1 MDHRMTRGLLIAL
14 FVLTSACGG
23 ARFHMRPAASAAL
36 QAPSEGHALVVFAMP
51 QGRTVITVL
60 DQYGVYFGQLR
71 GGSFF
76 TREVDPGLH
85 RFYAVRNVSGHVV
98 HTEAL
103 EAGRTYYVL
112 AEDPF
117 AAPFRLRPLGCDEDG
132 AAAIAALSRVEPD
145 PSVSESSIR
154 DAIGDEPMR
163 MHEADQ
169 RWVRLTSD
177 EQARATLASCAAAV
191 RSLPT
196 SETGVA
202 SEPAETVPATGA
214 P

>member
-1 MDHRMTRGLLIAL
+1 MQGLLIAL
-14 FVLTSACGG
+14 FVLLSACGG

-36 QAPSEGHALVVFAMP
+36 ETPSEGHALVVFAMP
-51 QGRTVITVL
+51 QGRTVITIL

-71 GGSFF
+71 GGNFF
-76 TREVDPGLH
+76 AREVDPGVH
-85 RFYAVRNVSGHVV
+85 RFYAVRNVSGYVV

-103 EAGRTYYVL
+103 EAGRTYYVI

-117 AAPFRLRPLGCDEDG
+117 AAPFRLSPLGCDDDG

-145 PSVSESSIR
+145 PNVSESAIR

-169 RWVRLTSD
+169 RWARLTGD
-177 EQARATLASCAAAV
+177 EQARATLASCAGAV
-191 RSLPT
+191 SSLPT

-202 SEPAETVPATGA
+202 SEPAETVPDAAA

>member
-1 MDHRMTRGLLIAL
+1 MDHRIAKGLVIAL
-14 FVLTSACGG
+14 VALSSACGG
-23 ARFHMRPAASAAL
+23 TRFHMRPAPSAAL
-36 QAPSEGHALVVFAMP
+36 ETPSEGHALVVFAMP
-51 QGRTVITVL
+51 QGRTVITIL

-71 GGSFF
+71 GGTFF
-76 TREVDPGLH
+76 AREVDPGVH

-103 EAGRTYYVL
+103 EAGRTYFVL

-117 AAPFRLRPLGCDEDG
+117 AAAFRLRPLGCDDDG

-145 PSVSESSIR
+145 PAVSESSIR

-169 RWVRLTSD
+169 RWERLTAA
-177 EQARATLASCAAAV
+177 EQVQVT
-191 RSLPT
+191 LPT
-196 SETGVA
+196 CSVAVSSVPVSETSVA
-202 SEPAETVPATGA
+202 SEPGA
-214 P
+214 DTAP